1 MNLSFAGR
9 PPPKLTWSRDGRVVD
24 NTFSV
29 MANGTVRNELVLRK
43 VDRSFLHDQLTCA
56 ASNTNLTRLK

>member
-1 MNLSFAGR
+1 M
-9 PPPKLTWSRDGRVVD
+9 TWSRGGRIVD

-29 MANGTVRNELVLRK
+29 MPNGTVRNELVLRK

-56 ASNTNLTRLK
+56 ASNTNLTRDGIVPR